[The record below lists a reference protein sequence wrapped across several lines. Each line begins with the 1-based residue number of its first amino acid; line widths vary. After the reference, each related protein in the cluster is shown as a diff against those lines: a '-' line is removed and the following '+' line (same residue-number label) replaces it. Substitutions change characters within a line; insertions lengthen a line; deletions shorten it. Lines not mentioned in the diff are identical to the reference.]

1 MAHPLTTCTF
11 CGAGCGLHLETQGGR
26 IVGVY
31 PSRSHPASQGRLCVR
46 GWHVHE
52 ISSAPDRLGR
62 PLLRRSIHS
71 EFTEA
76 SWDEALAFLVERLHA
91 VVARHGPEAVA
102 LFCSPRCSN
111 EEAYLL
117 QKLGRAVIG
126 TPHVDHGAGVYANNS
141 IDVLARLLGCA
152 AATGA
157 LADLDRS
164 EAILVDGLDL
174 ARQLPTVAGRVIR
187 ARLRGAHLLVVGE
200 RRHRVVEHAEAF
212 LQLRPGTEAR
222 LYAAMAKVIADR
234 GLHDREFLRARCRD
248 ADAYVAAV
256 REVDL
261 LGAAAACGVEPA
273 AIEEAALVY
282 GRARPAAIL
291 YSTASPRSP
300 EVIEALVSLALLTGN
315 VGRPGGGV
323 YPLAEHN
330 NLQGVCDVGML
341 PDRLPG
347 YRPASSAAARAEL
360 ERRWGSPP
368 PAAPGLSAAAVFGAR
383 APSPI
388 RALWLDRYD
397 PVGTATGANAARVLE
412 GCELVVVQHVF
423 RTQTARYAHLLL
435 PTTAFGEEQVTFT
448 STERRVQ
455 LVAQAVAPPPGV
467 EPAWKQ
473 LTRLADALGARW
485 GYPTA
490 ARVMEEIAEVV
501 PFYAGVSHAA
511 LARGFGRQWPCTRDR
526 PTGTRTLFEAAG
538 SRSSTAEGTPPEP
551 FQLVAPPARPAE
563 PPGDPAF
570 PLTLV
575 FGHSDHYW
583 NQNVL
588 VQHSETLRREHRFL
602 QLDYPDG
609 FVELNPDDAQGL
621 GVREGERVKVV
632 SAEGAAVTGARITP
646 EVRRGAVF
654 APFFATQV
662 QSLVHRADP
671 EAPAL
676 LPVRVER
683 EVGAP

>member
-11 CGAGCGLHLETQGGR
+11 CGAGCGLHLEVQGGR
-26 IVGVY
+26 VVGVY
-31 PSRSHPASQGRLCVR
+31 PSRSHPASRGRLCVR
-46 GWHVHE
+46 GWNVHE
-52 ISSAPDRLGR
+52 IASAPDRLRR
-62 PLLRRSIHS
+62 PLLRRSRDA
-71 EFTEA
+71 ELTEV

-91 VVARHGPEAVA
+91 VVARYGPEAVA
-102 LFCSPRCSN
+102 LYCSPRCSN

-141 IDVLARLLGCA
+141 IDVLSRLLGVP

-157 LADLDRS
+157 LADLDRT
-164 EAILVDGLDL
+164 ALVLVDGLDL

-200 RRHRVVEHAEAF
+200 RRYRVAEHAERF

-248 ADAYVAAV
+248 ADAFVDAV

-261 LGAAAACGVEPA
+261 IGAAAACGLEPA
-273 AIEEAALVY
+273 QIEEAALLY
-282 GRARPAAIL
+282 GESRPAVIL
-291 YSTASPRSP
+291 YSTAAPRPP

-347 YRPASSAAARAEL
+347 YRPAGSASARAEL
-360 ERRWGSPP
+360 ERRWGAPL
-368 PAAPGLSAAAVFGAR
+368 PAGPGLSAAAVFGA
-383 APSPI
+383 AASPI
-388 RALWLDRYD
+388 RALWLTRYD
-397 PVGTATGANAARVLE
+397 PIGTATGSNAVKALE
-412 GCELVVVQHVF
+412 DCELVVVQHVF
-423 RTQTARYAHLLL
+423 RTPTAAHAHLVL

-448 STERRVQ
+448 STERRIQ
-455 LVAQAVAPPPGV
+455 LAAQAVAPPAGI

-485 GYPTA
+485 AYPTA
-490 ARVMEEIAEVV
+490 ARVMDEIAEVV
-501 PFYAGVSHAA
+501 PFYSGVTHAA
-511 LARGFGRQWPCTRDR
+511 LARDHGRQWPCTREN
-526 PTGTRTLFEAAG
+526 PAGTRTLFEAGADG
-538 SRSSTAEGTPPEP
+538 APAAP
-551 FQLVAPPARPAE
+551 FQLVSPPARPAE
-563 PPGDPAF
+563 APGDPAY

-609 FVELNPDDAQGL
+609 FVELNPDDARDL
-621 GVREGERVKVV
+621 GVREGERVRVV
-632 SAEGAAVTGARITP
+632 SAEGEAITGARLTP

-676 LPVRVER
+676 LPVRVEK
-683 EVGAP
+683 EVAAP

>member
-52 ISSAPDRLGR
+52 ISSAPDRLRR
-62 PLLRRSIHS
+62 PLLRRGKDA
-71 EFTEA
+71 ELAEV
-76 SWDEALAFLVERLHA
+76 SWDEALAFLVERLRA
-91 VVARHGPEAVA
+91 VVARHGPEAVG

-117 QKLGRAVIG
+117 QKLGRAIIG

-141 IDVLARLLGCA
+141 TDVLARMLGCP

-164 EAILVDGLDL
+164 EVIVVDGLDL

-187 ARLRGAHLLVVGE
+187 ARLRGAHLLVIGE
-200 RRHRVVEHAEAF
+200 RSHRVVEHAEQF
-212 LQLRPGTEAR
+212 LQIRPGTEAR

-234 GLHDREFLRARCRD
+234 GLHDAEFLRERCRD
-248 ADAYVAAV
+248 AEAFLGAV

-261 LGAAAACGVEPA
+261 IGAAAACGLEPA
-273 AIEEAALVY
+273 QIEEAALVY
-282 GRARPAAIL
+282 GQGRPAAIL
-291 YSTASPRSP
+291 YSTASPRPP

-315 VGRPGGGV
+315 VGRPGGGL

-341 PDRLPG
+341 PDWLPG
-347 YRPASSAAARAEL
+347 YRPAASPAARAEL
-360 ERRWGSPP
+360 ERRWGASLPTG
-368 PAAPGLSAAAVFGAR
+368 PGLSAAAVFGAR
-383 APSPI
+383 EPSPI
-388 RALWLDRYD
+388 RALWLTRYD
-397 PVGTATGANAARVLE
+397 PIGTATGPSAARVLE

-423 RTQTARYAHLLL
+423 RTETARYAHLVL

-455 LVAQAVAPPPGV
+455 LAAQAVAPPPGV

-473 LTRLADALGARW
+473 LAQLAHALGARW
-485 GYPTA
+485 SYPNA
-490 ARVMEEIAEVV
+490 ARVMDEIAEVV
-501 PFYAGVSHAA
+501 PFYEGVSHAA
-511 LARGFGRQWPCTRDR
+511 LARGHGRQWPCTKDR
-526 PTGTRTLFEAAG
+526 PGGTRTLYEDCDPRAPFQPVSPPAH
-538 SRSSTAEGTPPEP
+538 PPE
-551 FQLVAPPARPAE
+551 A
-563 PPGDPAF
+563 PGDPAF

-609 FVELNPDDAQGL
+609 FVELNPEDAQGL
-621 GVREGERVKVV
+621 GLRDGERIRVV
-632 SAEGAAVTGARITP
+632 SAEGEAVTGARITP

-654 APFFATQV
+654 APFFAHQV
-662 QSLVHRADP
+662 QPLVHGSDP

-676 LPVRVER
+676 LAVRVEK

>member
-11 CGAGCGLHLETQGGR
+11 CGVGCGLHLETQGGR

-52 ISSAPDRLGR
+52 ISSAPDRLRR
-62 PLLRRSIHS
+62 PLLRR
-71 EFTEA
+71 ERGGELA
-76 SWDEALAFLVERLHA
+76 EVDWNEALEFLVERLRA
-91 VVARHGPEAVA
+91 VVSRHGHEAVA

-126 TPHVDHGAGVYANNS
+126 TPHVDHGAGVYGNNAT
-141 IDVLARLLGCA
+141 DVLARMLGCP

-164 EAILVDGLDL
+164 EVILVDGVDL
-174 ARQLPTVAGRVIR
+174 ARQLPTAAGRVIR

-200 RRHRVVEHAEAF
+200 RSHRVAEHADHF
-212 LQLRPGTEAR
+212 LQIRPGTEAR

-234 GLHDREFLRARCRD
+234 GLHDAEFLRARCQD
-248 ADAYVAAV
+248 ADAFLAAV

-261 LGAAAACGVEPA
+261 IGAAAACGLEPA
-273 AIEEAALVY
+273 QIEEAGLVF
-282 GRARPAAIL
+282 GRGRPAAIL
-291 YSTASPRSP
+291 WSTATPRSP
-300 EVIEALVSLALLTGN
+300 QVIEALAGLALLTGN
-315 VGRPGGGV
+315 VGRPGGGL

-330 NLQGVCDVGML
+330 NLQGVCDMGML
-341 PDRLPG
+341 PGWLPG
-347 YRPASSAAARAEL
+347 YRPTSDEEGRIEL
-360 ERRWGSPP
+360 ERRWGATLPT
-368 PAAPGLSAAAVFGAR
+368 APGLSAAQVFGA
-383 APSPI
+383 AEPGPI
-388 RALWLDRYD
+388 RALWLSRYD
-397 PVGTATGANAARVLE
+397 PVGTAVGPSAARVLE
-412 GCELVVVQHVF
+412 ACELVVVQHVF
-423 RTQTARYAHLLL
+423 LSQTARHADLVL

-455 LVAQAVAPPPGV
+455 LVAQAVTPPPGV
-467 EPAWKQ
+467 EPAWAQ
-473 LTRLADALGARW
+473 LVQLANALGAGW
-485 GYPTA
+485 SYPTA
-490 ARVMEEIAEVV
+490 ARVMDEIAAVV
-501 PFYAGVSHAA
+501 PFYAGISHAA
-511 LARGFGRQWPCTRDR
+511 LARGFGRQWPCTPAR
-526 PTGTRTLFEAAG
+526 PGGTRTLFEADG
-538 SRSSTAEGTPPEP
+538 EEPPSP
-551 FQLVAPPARPAE
+551 ARRFQLVSPPARPAAE
-563 PPGDPAF
+563 PGDPTF

-588 VQHSETLRREHRFL
+588 VQHSETLRREYRYI

-609 FVELNPDDAQGL
+609 FVELNPDDAKGL
-621 GVREGERVKVV
+621 GVRDGERIRVV
-632 SAEGAAVTGARITP
+632 SAEGSAVTGARITP

-654 APFFATQV
+654 APFFAHQV
-662 QSLVHRADP
+662 EPLVRTSDP

-676 LPVRVER
+676 LPVRVEK
-683 EVGAP
+683 EVAAP

>member
-1 MAHPLTTCTF
+1 MAHPLTVCTF
-11 CGAGCGLHLETQGGR
+11 CGAGCGLHLEAQGGR

-52 ISSAPDRLGR
+52 ISSSPDRLLR
-62 PLLRRSIHS
+62 PLLRNGNGSGP
-71 EFTEA
+71 EFIEV
-76 SWDEALAFLVERLHA
+76 SWEEALHYLVERLHG

-141 IDVLARLLGCA
+141 TEVLARLLGCP
-152 AATGA
+152 AATGSI
-157 LADLDRS
+157 ADLDRS

-174 ARQLPTVAGRVIR
+174 SRQLPTVAGRVIR
-187 ARLRGAHLLVVGE
+187 ARLRGAHLIVMGE
-200 RRHRVVEHAEAF
+200 RSHRVAEHADHF
-212 LQLRPGTEAR
+212 LQIRPGTEAR
-222 LYAAMAKVIADR
+222 LYAAMAKVVADR
-234 GLHDREFLRARCRD
+234 GLHDWEFLRDRCED
-248 ADAYVAAV
+248 AASFLEAV

-261 LGAAAACGVEPA
+261 VGAASACGLEPA
-273 AIEEAALVY
+273 QVEEAALAF
-282 GRARPAAIL
+282 GRAHSAAIL
-291 YSTASPRSP
+291 YSTAAPRPP

-315 VGRPGGGV
+315 VGRAGGGI

-341 PDRLPG
+341 PGWLPG
-347 YRPASSAAARAEL
+347 YRPVSSPSGRAEV
-360 ERRWGSPP
+360 ERRWGTSLPTG
-368 PAAPGLSAAAVFGAR
+368 PGLSAAEVFSAGE
-383 APSPI
+383 PGPI
-388 RALWLDRYD
+388 RAMWLSRYD
-397 PVGTATGANAARVLE
+397 PMGTATAPTAARVLE
-412 GCELVVVQHVF
+412 ACELVVVQHVF
-423 RTQTARYAHLLL
+423 RTETARHAHLIL

-455 LVAQAVAPPPGV
+455 LAAQAVPPPPGV
-467 EPAWKQ
+467 APAWMQ
-473 LTRLADALGARW
+473 LVQLARALGASW
-485 GYPTA
+485 SYPNA
-490 ARVMEEIAEVV
+490 ARVMDEIAEVV
-501 PFYAGVSHAA
+501 PFYSGLSHAV
-511 LARGFGRQWPCTRDR
+511 LAQAHGRQWPCTKDR
-526 PTGTRTLFEAAG
+526 PGGTRMLFEVCDRAF
-538 SRSSTAEGTPPEP
+538 P
-551 FQLVAPPARPAE
+551 FHLVPPPARPAE
-563 PPGDPAF
+563 EREDPEH

-602 QLDYPDG
+602 LLDYPDG
-609 FVELNPDDAQGL
+609 FVELNPEDAKGL
-621 GVREGERVKVV
+621 GVRDGERVRVV
-632 SAEGAAVTGARITP
+632 SPEGAASTDARITP

-654 APFFATQV
+654 APFFAKQV
-662 QSLVHRADP
+662 QDLVRRADP

-676 LPVRVER
+676 LKVRIEK
-683 EVGAP
+683 EIAP

>member
-1 MAHPLTTCTF
+1 
-11 CGAGCGLHLETQGGR
+11 
-26 IVGVY
+26 
-31 PSRSHPASQGRLCVR
+31 
-46 GWHVHE
+46 VHE
-52 ISSAPDRLGR
+52 IASAPDRLRR
-62 PLLRRSIHS
+62 PLLRRSRD
-71 EFTEA
+71 EEPA
-76 SWDEALAFLVERLHA
+76 EVSWEEALAFVVQRLRA
-91 VVARHGPEAVA
+91 TVARHGPEAVA

-141 IDVLARLLGCA
+141 VDVLHRLLGCP

-164 EAILVDGLDL
+164 ALVLVDGLDL

-200 RRHRVVEHAEAF
+200 RRHRVAEHAERF

-248 ADAYVAAV
+248 ADGFVAAV

-261 LGAAAACGVEPA
+261 IGAAAACGLEPGQ
-273 AIEEAALVY
+273 IEEAALLY
-282 GRARPAAIL
+282 GGARPAAIL
-291 YSTASPRSP
+291 YSTAAPRPP

-315 VGRPGGGV
+315 VGRPGGGI

-347 YRPASSAAARAEL
+347 YRPVTDAQARAAL
-360 ERRWGSPP
+360 ERRWGAPP
-368 PAAPGLSAAAVFGAR
+368 PATPGLSAAAVFGA
-383 APSPI
+383 AASPL
-388 RALWLDRYD
+388 RALWLTRYD
-397 PVGTATGANAARVLE
+397 PVGTATGPNAARALDD
-412 GCELVVVQHVF
+412 CELVVVQHVF
-423 RTQTARYAHLLL
+423 ETATARHAHVVL

-455 LVAQAVAPPPGV
+455 LAAQAVPPPPGV
-467 EPAWKQ
+467 EPAWRQ

-485 GYPTA
+485 AYPSA
-490 ARVMEEIAEVV
+490 ARVMDEIAEVV
-501 PFYAGVSHAA
+501 PFYGGVSHDA
-511 LARGFGRQWPCTRDR
+511 LARGPGRQWPCTRER
-526 PTGTRTLFEAAG
+526 PAGTRTLFEAGGDACAP
-538 SRSSTAEGTPPEP
+538 SAP
-551 FQLVAPPARPAE
+551 FQLVAPPARPQE
-563 PPGDPAF
+563 PSGDPAF

-602 QLDYPDG
+602 QLDYPEG
-609 FVELNPDDAQGL
+609 FVELHPDDARRL
-621 GVREGERVKVV
+621 GVREGERVRLV
-632 SAEGAAVTGARITP
+632 SAEGEAVTGARITA
-646 EVRRGAVF
+646 EVRPGAVF
-654 APFFATQV
+654 APFFATQI
-662 QSLVHRADP
+662 QPLVHRADP

-676 LPVRVER
+676 LPVRVEK
-683 EVGAP
+683 EVGA

>member
-1 MAHPLTTCTF
+1 MAHPSSTCTF
-11 CGAGCGLHLETQGGR
+11 CGAGCGLHLETQAGR

-52 ISSAPDRLGR
+52 ISSAPDRLR
-62 PLLRRSIHS
+62 HPLLRDGGDLV
-71 EFTEA
+71 EV
-76 SWDEALAFLVERLHA
+76 SWDEALAFLVERLRA

-141 IDVLARLLGCA
+141 VDVLTRVLGCP

-157 LADLDRS
+157 IADLDRS
-164 EAILVDGLDL
+164 EVILVDGLDL

-187 ARLRGAHLLVVGE
+187 ARLRGAHLIVMGE
-200 RRHRVVEHAEAF
+200 RSHRVAEHAEHF
-212 LQLRPGTEAR
+212 LQIRPGTEAR
-222 LYAAMAKVIADR
+222 AYAALAKVIVDR
-234 GLHDREFLRARCRD
+234 GLHDREFLRDRCRD
-248 ADAYVAAV
+248 ADAFLAAV

-261 LGAAAACGVEPA
+261 VGAAKACGLEPA
-273 AIEEAALVY
+273 QLEEAALAF
-282 GRARPAAIL
+282 GRARTAAIL
-291 YSTASPRSP
+291 YSTASPRPP
-300 EVIEALVSLALLTGN
+300 EVIEALVDLSLLTGN

-347 YRPASSAAARAEL
+347 YRPVSSAAGRAEV
-360 ERRWGSPP
+360 ERRWGTALPDG
-368 PAAPGLSAAAVFGAR
+368 PGLSAAAVFS
-383 APSPI
+383 APGPTPI
-388 RALWLDRYD
+388 RALWLTRYD
-397 PVGTATGANAARVLE
+397 PVGTATAPGTARALE
-412 GCELVVVQHVF
+412 ACELVVVQHVF
-423 RTQTARYAHLLL
+423 RTETARHAHLIL
-435 PTTAFGEEQVTFT
+435 PTTAFGEEEVTFT

-455 LVAQAVAPPPGV
+455 LAAQAVAPPPGV
-467 EPAWKQ
+467 APAWMQ
-473 LTRLADALGARW
+473 LAQVANALGARW
-485 GYPTA
+485 SYPTA
-490 ARVMEEIAEVV
+490 ARVMDEIAELV
-501 PFYAGVSHAA
+501 PFYSGLSHAA
-511 LARGFGRQWPCTRDR
+511 LSRDHGRQWPCTPER
-526 PTGTRTLFEAAG
+526 PGGTRTLHEACG
-538 SRSSTAEGTPPEP
+538 REGPFLLTP
-551 FQLVAPPARPAE
+551 PPARPAG
-563 PPGDPAF
+563 PPDDRDY

-602 QLDYPDG
+602 LLDHPDG
-609 FVELNPDDAQGL
+609 FVELNPEDARGL
-621 GVREGERVKVV
+621 GVREGERVRVV
-632 SAEGAAVTGARITP
+632 SAEGAAVTDARITP

-654 APFFATQV
+654 APFFASQV
-662 QSLVHRADP
+662 QTLVHRSDP

-676 LPVRVER
+676 LPVRIEK
-683 EVGAP
+683 EVGA